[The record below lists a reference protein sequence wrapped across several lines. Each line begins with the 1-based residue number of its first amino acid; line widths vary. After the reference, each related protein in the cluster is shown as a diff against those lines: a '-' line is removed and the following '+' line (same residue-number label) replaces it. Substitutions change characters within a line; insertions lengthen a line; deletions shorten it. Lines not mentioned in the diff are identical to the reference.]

1 MLSMVNNNMQ
11 KNMGIFGTHDWI
23 GLELIRL
30 DYI

>member
-11 KNMGIFGTHDWI
+11 KNMSIFGTHDWI